1 MWLSITVMGRV
12 SLEPQPQLLGVVCG
26 TDPSPGRRGGMELDR
41 SPCHGVTVSIIIA
54 TVLVSSHP

>member
-1 MWLSITVMGRV
+1 MGRV

-26 TDPSPGRRGGMELDR
+26 TDPSPGRGGRGGMELDR

-54 TVLVSSHP
+54 TVLFSSHP

>member
-1 MWLSITVMGRV
+1 MGRV